1 VADVVVAPALAEVG
15 DPRLPAPDPGPP
27 PGRARRARSRAAA
40 SLTGLLRR
48 PGLLLAVLVL
58 ALVALAA
65 LAPSVLAPGDPY
77 AADPGQRLQPP
88 GTAHLF
94 GTDQLGRDLFTRV
107 VHGSALSLSAA
118 GLAVVFGLSVGS
130 VIGLVAGF
138 LGGGVDSALM
148 RVVDVLLAI
157 PGILLS
163 LAMITALGFGTLN
176 VAIAVGAGSIASCA
190 RIMRSQVLAVRSTDY
205 VEAAV
210 AGGATRLRVLVRHVL
225 PNSAA
230 PVLVLAALD
239 LGGAILAVS
248 ALSFLG
254 FGVQPPT
261 PEWGALVAQ
270 GRDYLASAW
279 WLTVMPG
286 LVVVASVLA
295 ANHLARSL
303 DADAR
308 YRR

>member
-1 VADVVVAPALAEVG
+1 MAESVITPALLEGSSESTVAATSTRERTRTG
-15 DPRLPAPDPGPP
+15 RE
-27 PGRARRARSRAAA
+27 RARDAA
-40 SLTGLLRR
+40 LEVLRR
-48 PGLLLAVLVL
+48 PGLVLALLVL
-58 ALVALAA
+58 ALALVAAV
-65 LAPSVLAPGDPY
+65 APSLLAPGDPY
-77 AADPGQRLQPP
+77 AANPVDRLQSP
-88 GTAHLF
+88 GAAHLF
-94 GTDQLGRDLFTRV
+94 GTDQLGRDLYTRV

-118 GLAVVFGLSVGS
+118 GLAVVFGLTAGSLVG
-130 VIGLVAGF
+130 LLAGF
-138 LGGGVDSALM
+138 VGGIVDSALM
-148 RVVDVLLAI
+148 RVVDVLLSI

-190 RIMRSQVLAVRSTDY
+190 RIMRSQVLSVRTSDF
-205 VEAAV
+205 VEAAI
-210 AGGATRLRVLVRHVL
+210 AGGATRLRVLLRHVL

-248 ALSFLG
+248 SLSFLG

-279 WLTVMPG
+279 WLTAMPG
-286 LVVVASVLA
+286 FVVVATVLA
-295 ANHLARSL
+295 ANHVARSL
-303 DADAR
+303 DAEGKR
-308 YRR
+308 S

>member
-1 VADVVVAPALAEVG
+1 MAESVITPALLDGSSESTVAAISTRERTRTG
-15 DPRLPAPDPGPP
+15 RE
-27 PGRARRARSRAAA
+27 RARDAA
-40 SLTGLLRR
+40 LDVLRR
-48 PGLLLAVLVL
+48 PGLVLALLVL
-58 ALVALAA
+58 AVALVAAV
-65 LAPSVLAPGDPY
+65 APSLLAPGDPY
-77 AADPGQRLQPP
+77 AANPVDRLQSP
-88 GTAHLF
+88 GAAHLF
-94 GTDQLGRDLFTRV
+94 GTDQLGRDLYTRV

-118 GLAVVFGLSVGS
+118 GLAVVFGLTAGSIVG
-130 VIGLVAGF
+130 LLAGF
-138 LGGGVDSALM
+138 VGGILDSVLM
-148 RVVDVLLAI
+148 RVVDVLLSI

-190 RIMRSQVLAVRSTDY
+190 RIMRSQVLSVRTSDF
-205 VEAAV
+205 VEAAI
-210 AGGATRLRVLVRHVL
+210 AGGATRLRVLLRHVL

-248 ALSFLG
+248 SLSFLG

-279 WLTVMPG
+279 WLTAMPG
-286 LVVVASVLA
+286 FVVVATVLS
-295 ANHLARSL
+295 ANHVARSL
-303 DADAR
+303 DSEGKR
-308 YRR
+308 S

>member
-1 VADVVVAPALAEVG
+1 MAESVIAPALLEEI
-15 DPRLPAPDPGPP
+15 PEPAGIPE
-27 PGRARRARSRAAA
+27 RERTRTRRERVRDA
-40 SLTGLLRR
+40 GIDLLRR
-48 PGLLLAVLVL
+48 PGLVVSLLVL
-58 ALVALAA
+58 ATAA
-65 LAPSVLAPGDPY
+65 LATVLPGVLAPGDPY
-77 AADPGQRLQPP
+77 AAAPADRLLAPGP
-88 GTAHLF
+88 AHLF
-94 GTDQLGRDLFTRV
+94 GTDQLGRDLYTRV

-118 GLAVVFGLSVGS
+118 GLAVLFGLTAGS
-130 VIGLVAGF
+130 IIGLIAGF
-138 LGGGVDSALM
+138 VGGIVDATLM
-148 RVVDVLLAI
+148 RIVDVLLAI

-190 RIMRSQVLAVRSTDY
+190 RIMRSQVLSVRTSDF
-205 VEAAV
+205 VEAAI
-210 AGGATRLRVLVRHVL
+210 AGGATKLRVLVRHVL

-248 ALSFLG
+248 SLSFLG

-270 GRDYLASAW
+270 GRDYLGSAW
-279 WLTVMPG
+279 WLTAMPG
-286 LVVVASVLA
+286 LVVVATVLS

-303 DADAR
+303 DSEG
-308 YRR
+308 RRL

>member
-1 VADVVVAPALAEVG
+1 MADTVLAPHLL
-15 DPRLPAPDPGPP
+15 DPADPSPDPARE
-27 PGRARRARSRAAA
+27 RARGRGERVRDAA
-40 SLTGLLRR
+40 LDLLRR
-48 PGLLLAVLVL
+48 PGLLLALLVL
-58 ALVALAA
+58 AAGALAT
-65 LAPSVLAPGDPY
+65 VLPEVIAPGDPY
-77 AADPGQRLQPP
+77 
-88 GTAHLF
+88 GTAPADRLLAPSADHLF

-118 GLAVVFGLSVGS
+118 GLAVLFGLTAGS
-130 VIGLVAGF
+130 LLGLVAGF
-138 LGGGVDSALM
+138 VGGVLDAVLM

-190 RIMRSQVLAVRSTDY
+190 RIMRSAVLSVRTSDF

-210 AGGATRLRVLVRHVL
+210 AGGASRLRVLFRHVL

-248 ALSFLG
+248 SLSFLG

-270 GRDYLASAW
+270 GRDYLGSAW
-279 WLTVMPG
+279 WLTAMPG
-286 LVVVASVLA
+286 LVVVATVLA

-303 DADAR
+303 DAEGRAAR
-308 YRR
+308 

>member
-1 VADVVVAPALAEVG
+1 MAEVLTTALV
-15 DPRLPAPDPGPP
+15 DDATVAAPLERERTR
-27 PGRARRARSRAAA
+27 GRGQRVRDGA
-40 SLTGLLRR
+40 LDLLRR
-48 PGLLLAVLVL
+48 PGLLLALLVL
-58 ALVALAA
+58 LLAAVAA
-65 LAPSVLAPGDPY
+65 LAPSLLAPGDPY
-77 AADPGQRLQPP
+77 AAATADRMQAPSA
-88 GTAHLF
+88 AHLF
-94 GTDQLGRDLFTRV
+94 GTDQLGRDLYTRV

-118 GLAVVFGLSVGS
+118 GLAVLFGLTVGS
-130 VIGLVAGF
+130 LVGLLAGF
-138 LGGGVDSALM
+138 LGGVVDSALM

-190 RIMRSQVLAVRSTDY
+190 RIMRSQVLSVRSSDF

-210 AGGATRLRVLVRHVL
+210 AGGATRLRVLWRHLL

-248 ALSFLG
+248 SLSFLG

-279 WLTVMPG
+279 WLTAMPG
-286 LVVVASVLA
+286 LVVVATVLS
-295 ANHLARSL
+295 ANHVARSL
-303 DADAR
+303 DAEGR
-308 YRR
+308 QSR

>member
-1 VADVVVAPALAEVG
+1 MADVVIAPALAEAD
-15 DPRLPAPDPGPP
+15 DPRPSGRGPAPAADERG
-27 PGRARRARSRAAA
+27 AARSRVTAALLA
-40 SLTGLLRR
+40 LLRR
-48 PGLLLAVLVL
+48 PGLLVAVAVL
-58 ALVALAA
+58 ASVALAA

-77 AADPGQRLQPP
+77 AADPVQRLQPP
-88 GTAHLF
+88 GPAHLF

-138 LGGGVDSALM
+138 LGGWVDSSLM

-163 LAMITALGFGTLN
+163 LAMITALGFGTIN

-270 GRDYLASAW
+270 GRDYLSSAW

-303 DADAR
+303 DGDAR
-308 YRR
+308 FRR